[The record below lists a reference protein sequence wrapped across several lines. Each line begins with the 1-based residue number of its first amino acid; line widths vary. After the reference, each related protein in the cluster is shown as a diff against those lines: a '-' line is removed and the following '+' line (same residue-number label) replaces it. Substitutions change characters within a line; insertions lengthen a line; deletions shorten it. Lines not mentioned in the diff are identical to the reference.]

1 VEQELPT
8 IPEHMSSPPII
19 SGVRVTR
26 SLVLYVCFV
35 DRCLSFCTFS
45 FGHCI
50 VSSSTIYGFW
60 LPLWYLQNLLILYKV
75 DKMTK
80 IKYTQCI
87 YVVSTVIGSIP
98 LRRYIYTWNLIF
110 LNNVIRNSLKRRSIF
125 LMPYP
130 IFGSVVTS
138 SWFTCSQN
146 LKTGYAYIS
155 NISFI
160 FFLKILTSIVNH
172 VYKKM
177 CDALRWKLYPNI
189 QMTLM
194 MSV

>member
-1 VEQELPT
+1 MEQELPT
-8 IPEHMSSPPII
+8 ILEHLSSPPII

-35 DRCLSFCTFS
+35 DRCLSFCTFP
-45 FGHCI
+45 FGHCV

-60 LPLWYLQNLLILYKV
+60 LHLWNLQNLLRS
-75 DKMTK
+75 TRWQK

-160 FFLKILTSIVNH
+160 FFPQNPYI
-172 VYKKM
+172 
-177 CDALRWKLYPNI
+177 DR
-189 QMTLM
+189 
-194 MSV
+194 